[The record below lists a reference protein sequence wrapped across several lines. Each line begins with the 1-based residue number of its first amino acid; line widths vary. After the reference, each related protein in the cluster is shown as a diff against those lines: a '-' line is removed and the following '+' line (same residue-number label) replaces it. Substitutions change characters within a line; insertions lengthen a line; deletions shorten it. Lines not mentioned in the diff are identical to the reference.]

1 MSIKAKILLGLV
13 LLTLGV
19 VGLALM
25 RPAWWWTLAPIGLL
39 WLIAAHDLLQRRRTL
54 LRNYPI
60 IGHGR
65 YLIEDFRHHF
75 RQYLI
80 EADTGGEPF
89 THEQRALVYRRAK
102 GVNDVLPFG
111 TIQELYGPGHEWVN
125 HSMQPKEPPREE
137 VRIQIG
143 GPHCQQPYS
152 ASHLNISAMSFGS
165 LSSNAILALNGGAAR
180 GGFYHNT
187 GEGGISRYHLEPGG
201 DLVWEIGSGYFGC
214 RTQGGAFDP
223 ERFREKAQY
232 DVVRMI
238 EVKLSQGAKPGGGG
252 VLPASKLTREL
263 AEAREVPLGQ
273 DVVSPASH
281 KEFDSPVGLLKFI
294 ARLRELSGGKPAGF
308 KFCLGRRMEFMA
320 VVKAMLEE
328 DLTPDFITVDGAE
341 GGTGAATL
349 ELSNSVGTPLREALV
364 FVHNT
369 LVGAG
374 LRDRIRIIASGKTIS
389 AFDIARNL
397 ALGADLC
404 NSGRGMMFGLGCI
417 QARKCETNRCPTGV
431 ATQDPILVNG
441 LSVPDKTER
450 ICRYHQKTIYHL
462 LELTAVAGFDR
473 PEQLTPELFHHRVDE
488 RRVKSYQDF
497 YPWLETGSLRASP
510 DRVHEWYAEP
520 WKRARPDYFCATD
533 AAAQ

>member
-1 MSIKAKILLGLV
+1 MSVKAKILLALVLATLAVAGMGWLAPGWWWGLV
-13 LLTLGV
+13 PL
-19 VGLALM
+19 
-25 RPAWWWTLAPIGLL
+25 GLL
-39 WLIAAHDLLQRRRTL
+39 WAIAAHDLIQRKRTL
-54 LRNYPI
+54 LRNYPLL
-60 IGHGR
+60 GHGR

-80 EADTGGEPF
+80 ESDTGGEPF

-111 TIQELYGPGHEWVN
+111 TIQELYGAGHEWLN
-125 HSMQPKEPPREE
+125 HSMQPAEPAREE
-137 VRIQIG
+137 TRIPIG
-143 GPHCQQPYS
+143 GPHCDRPYT
-152 ASHLNISAMSFGS
+152 ASHLNISAMSYGS

-201 DLVWEIGSGYFGC
+201 DLVWEIGSAYFGC
-214 RTQGGAFDP
+214 RTSAGRFDP
-223 ERFREKAQY
+223 ERFRDKAGY

-238 EVKLSQGAKPGGGG
+238 ELKLSQGAKPGGGG
-252 VLPASKLTREL
+252 VLPASKLTRDL
-263 AEAREVPLGQ
+263 AEAREVPMGE
-273 DVVSPASH
+273 DVISPASH
-281 KEFDSPVGLLKFI
+281 SEFATPVGLLQFL
-294 ARLRELSGGKPAGF
+294 ARLRELSGGKPVGF

-349 ELSNSVGTPLREALV
+349 ELSNSVGMPLREALV

-374 LRDRIRIIASGKTIS
+374 LRDRVRIIASGKVIS

-417 QARKCETNRCPTGV
+417 QARKCETNRCPTGI

-450 ICRYHQKTIYHL
+450 IHRYHQTTIRQL
-462 LELTAVAGFDR
+462 LQLTAVTGFQR

-488 RRVKSYQDF
+488 RRVKSYREF
-497 YPWLETGSLRASP
+497 YPWLETGALRAGSGAI
-510 DRVHEWYAEP
+510 DAWYAEP
-520 WKRARPDYFCATD
+520 WERARADRFGPGAVAD
-533 AAAQ
+533 